1 MNTLSNNYTKIFISL
16 IISLLLFILVFKF
29 QTQYNQQLNQK
40 IKISAETLYT
50 DQNKILDD
58 VKQVVLSGNHH
69 EISSLENELEKM
81 SHIESA
87 EIYFSVNGEV
97 SLSYY
102 EFKPVVRVFNSENQS
117 YYLDHNCRR
126 IPLSEKYTA
135 DLILFTG
142 FTENIQDHLI
152 FNLAKKIISNK
163 FLSNQVSEVFIN
175 ELSEAF
181 FIPVI
186 GNHKIKLG
194 SFNSL
199 ESLEVKIKKIMT
211 FYDKIIPKHGWEKY
225 SEINLEYQ
233 NQIICLKND

>member
-16 IISLLLFILVFKF
+16 IISFLLFILVFKF
-29 QTQYNQQLNQK
+29 QTQYNQELNQK
-40 IKISAETLYT
+40 IKISAENLYT
-50 DQNKILDD
+50 DHNKILDY
-58 VKQVVLSGNHH
+58 VKQIVFTGNHQ

-102 EFKPVVRVFNSENQS
+102 EFEPVVRVFSSENQS
-117 YYLDHNCRR
+117 YYLDPNCKR

-142 FTENIQDHLI
+142 HTENIKDHLI
-152 FNLAKKIISNK
+152 LNLAKKINSNK

-175 ELSEAF
+175 ESSEAF

-186 GNHKIKLG
+186 GSHKIKLG
-194 SFNSL
+194 GFNN
-199 ESLEVKIKKIMT
+199 LEVKIKKMMT

>member
-16 IISLLLFILVFKF
+16 IISPLLFILVFKF
-29 QTQYNQQLNQK
+29 QTQYKQQLNQK

-117 YYLDHNCRR
+117 YYLDHNCKR

-199 ESLEVKIKKIMT
+199 EAKIKKMMT

>member
-16 IISLLLFILVFKF
+16 IISFLLFILVFKF

-58 VKQVVLSGNHH
+58 VKQIVLSGNHY

-87 EIYFSVNGEV
+87 EIYFSVNGDV

-102 EFKPVVRVFNSENQS
+102 EFKPLVRVFNSENQS
-117 YYLDHNCRR
+117 YYLDHNCKR

-142 FTENIQDHLI
+142 FTENIEDHLML
-152 FNLAKKIISNK
+152 NLAKKIISNK
-163 FLSNQVSEVFIN
+163 FLSNQVSEIFIN
-175 ELSEAF
+175 ESSEAF

-194 SFNSL
+194 SFNNL
-199 ESLEVKIKKIMT
+199 EIKIKKMMT

>member
-87 EIYFSVNGEV
+87 EI
-97 SLSYY
+97 
-102 EFKPVVRVFNSENQS
+102 
-117 YYLDHNCRR
+117 
-126 IPLSEKYTA
+126 
-135 DLILFTG
+135 
-142 FTENIQDHLI
+142 
-152 FNLAKKIISNK
+152 
-163 FLSNQVSEVFIN
+163 
-175 ELSEAF
+175 
-181 FIPVI
+181 
-186 GNHKIKLG
+186 
-194 SFNSL
+194 
-199 ESLEVKIKKIMT
+199 
-211 FYDKIIPKHGWEKY
+211 
-225 SEINLEYQ
+225 
-233 NQIICLKND
+233 

>member
-1 MNTLSNNYTKIFISL
+1 MNILSNNYTKIFISL

-29 QTQYNQQLNQK
+29 QTQYNQKLNQK

-50 DQNKILDD
+50 DKNKILDD
-58 VKQVVLSGNHH
+58 VKQIVLTGNHR

-81 SHIESA
+81 SHVESA

-102 EFKPVVRVFNSENQS
+102 EFEPVVRVFNSENQS
-117 YYLDHNCRR
+117 YYLDSNCKR

-135 DLILFTG
+135 DIILFTG
-142 FTENIQDHLI
+142 YTENIKDDLI
-152 FNLAKKIISNK
+152 LNLAKKINSNK
-163 FLSNQVSEVFIN
+163 FLSNQVSEVFVN
-175 ELSEAF
+175 ETSEAF
-181 FIPVI
+181 LIPVL

-194 SFNSL
+194 SFNNL
-199 ESLEVKIKKIMT
+199 EIKIKKLMT

>member
-1 MNTLSNNYTKIFISL
+1 MNTLSNNYTKIFIGL

-29 QTQYNQQLNQK
+29 QTQYNQKLNQK

-50 DQNKILDD
+50 DKNKILDD
-58 VKQVVLSGNHH
+58 VKQIVLTGNHR

-81 SHIESA
+81 SYIESA
-87 EIYFSVNGEV
+87 EIYFSVNGDV
-97 SLSYY
+97 SLSYH
-102 EFKPVVRVFNSENQS
+102 EFEPVVRVFNSENQS
-117 YYLDHNCRR
+117 YYLDSNCKR

-135 DLILFTG
+135 DIILFTG
-142 FTENIQDHLI
+142 YTENIKDDLI
-152 FNLAKKIISNK
+152 LDLAKKINSNK
-163 FLSNQVSEVFIN
+163 FLSNQVSEVFVN
-175 ELSEAF
+175 ETSEAF
-181 FIPVI
+181 FIPVL

-194 SFNSL
+194 SFNNL
-199 ESLEVKIKKIMT
+199 EIKIKKMMT

>member
-1 MNTLSNNYTKIFISL
+1 MNTLSNNYTKIFIGL

-29 QTQYNQQLNQK
+29 QTQYNQKLNQK

-50 DQNKILDD
+50 DKNKILDD
-58 VKQVVLSGNHH
+58 VKQIVLTGNHR

-81 SHIESA
+81 SYIESA
-87 EIYFSVNGEV
+87 EIYFSVNGDV

-102 EFKPVVRVFNSENQS
+102 EFEPVVRVFNSENQS
-117 YYLDHNCRR
+117 YYLDSNCKR

-135 DLILFTG
+135 DIILFTG
-142 FTENIQDHLI
+142 YTENIKDDLI
-152 FNLAKKIISNK
+152 LNLAKKINSNK
-163 FLSNQVSEVFIN
+163 FLSNQVSEVFVN
-175 ELSEAF
+175 ETSEAF
-181 FIPVI
+181 FIPVL

-194 SFNSL
+194 SFNNL
-199 ESLEVKIKKIMT
+199 EIKIKKMMT

>member
-1 MNTLSNNYTKIFISL
+1 MNTLSNNYTKIFIGL

-29 QTQYNQQLNQK
+29 QTQYNQKLNQK

-50 DQNKILDD
+50 DKNKILDD
-58 VKQVVLSGNHH
+58 VKQILLTGNHR

-81 SHIESA
+81 SYIESA

-117 YYLDHNCRR
+117 YYLDHNCKR

-135 DLILFTG
+135 DIILFTG
-142 FTENIQDHLI
+142 YTENIKDDLI
-152 FNLAKKIISNK
+152 LNLAKKINSNK
-163 FLSNQVSEVFIN
+163 FLSNQVSEVFVN
-175 ELSEAF
+175 ETSEAF
-181 FIPVI
+181 FIPVL

-194 SFNSL
+194 SFNNL
-199 ESLEVKIKKIMT
+199 EIKIKKMMT

>member
-117 YYLDHNCRR
+117 YYLDHNCKR

-142 FTENIQDHLI
+142 FTENVKDHLI
-152 FNLAKKIISNK
+152 LNLAKKIISNK

>member
-1 MNTLSNNYTKIFISL
+1 MNTLSNNYTKIFIGL

-29 QTQYNQQLNQK
+29 QTQYNQKLNQK

-50 DQNKILDD
+50 DKNKILDD
-58 VKQVVLSGNHH
+58 VKQIVLTGNHR

-102 EFKPVVRVFNSENQS
+102 EFEPVVRVFNSENQS
-117 YYLDHNCRR
+117 YYLDSNCKR

-135 DLILFTG
+135 DIILFTG
-142 FTENIQDHLI
+142 YTENIKDDLI
-152 FNLAKKIISNK
+152 LNLAKKINSNK
-163 FLSNQVSEVFIN
+163 FLSNQVSEVFVN
-175 ELSEAF
+175 ETSEAF
-181 FIPVI
+181 FIPVL

-194 SFNSL
+194 SFNNL
-199 ESLEVKIKKIMT
+199 EIKIKKMMT

>member
-29 QTQYNQQLNQK
+29 QTQYNQKLNQK

-50 DQNKILDD
+50 DKNKILDD
-58 VKQVVLSGNHH
+58 VKQIVLTGNHR

-102 EFKPVVRVFNSENQS
+102 EFEPVVRVFNSENQS
-117 YYLDHNCRR
+117 YYLDSNCKR

-135 DLILFTG
+135 DIILFTG
-142 FTENIQDHLI
+142 YTENIKDDLI
-152 FNLAKKIISNK
+152 LNLAKKINSNK
-163 FLSNQVSEVFIN
+163 FLSKQVSEVFVN
-175 ELSEAF
+175 EIREAF
-181 FIPVI
+181 FIPVL
-186 GNHKIKLG
+186 GSHKFKLG
-194 SFNSL
+194 SFNNL
-199 ESLEVKIKKIMT
+199 EIKIKKMMT

>member
-1 MNTLSNNYTKIFISL
+1 MNTLSNNYTKIFIGL

-29 QTQYNQQLNQK
+29 QTQYNQKLNQK

-50 DQNKILDD
+50 DKNKILDD
-58 VKQVVLSGNHH
+58 VKQIVLTGNHR

-97 SLSYY
+97 NLSYY
-102 EFKPVVRVFNSENQS
+102 EFEPVVRVFNSENQS
-117 YYLDHNCRR
+117 YYLDSNCKR

-135 DLILFTG
+135 DIILFTG
-142 FTENIQDHLI
+142 YTENIKDDLI
-152 FNLAKKIISNK
+152 LNLAKKINSNK
-163 FLSNQVSEVFIN
+163 FLSNQVSEVFVN
-175 ELSEAF
+175 ETSEAF
-181 FIPVI
+181 FIPVL

-194 SFNSL
+194 SFNNL
-199 ESLEVKIKKIMT
+199 EIKIKKMMT

>member
-1 MNTLSNNYTKIFISL
+1 MSNNYTKTFISL

-117 YYLDHNCRR
+117 YYLDHNCKR

-152 FNLAKKIISNK
+152 LNLAKKIISNK

>member
-16 IISLLLFILVFKF
+16 IISFLLFILVFKF

-58 VKQVVLSGNHH
+58 VKQIVLTGNHQ

-102 EFKPVVRVFNSENQS
+102 EFEPVVRVFSSENQS
-117 YYLDHNCRR
+117 YYLDPNCKI
-126 IPLSEKYTA
+126 IPLSEKYTG

-142 FTENIQDHLI
+142 HTENIKDHLI
-152 FNLAKKIISNK
+152 LNLAKKINSNK

-175 ELSEAF
+175 ESSEAF

-186 GNHKIKLG
+186 GSHKIKLG
-194 SFNSL
+194 GFNNL
-199 ESLEVKIKKIMT
+199 EFKIKKMMT

>member
-29 QTQYNQQLNQK
+29 QTQYNQKLNQK

-50 DQNKILDD
+50 DKNKILDD
-58 VKQVVLSGNHH
+58 VKQIVLTGNHR

-81 SHIESA
+81 SHVESA

-102 EFKPVVRVFNSENQS
+102 EFEPVVRVFNSENQS
-117 YYLDHNCRR
+117 YYLDSNCKR

-135 DLILFTG
+135 DIILFTG
-142 FTENIQDHLI
+142 YTENIKDDLI
-152 FNLAKKIISNK
+152 LNLAKKINSNK
-163 FLSNQVSEVFIN
+163 FLSNQVSEVFVN
-175 ELSEAF
+175 ETSEAF
-181 FIPVI
+181 FIPVL

-194 SFNSL
+194 SFNNL
-199 ESLEVKIKKIMT
+199 EIKIKKMMT
-211 FYDKIIPKHGWEKY
+211 FYDKIIPKNGWEKY

>member
-29 QTQYNQQLNQK
+29 QTQYNQKLNQK

-50 DQNKILDD
+50 DKNKILDD
-58 VKQVVLSGNHH
+58 VKQILLTGNHR

-81 SHIESA
+81 SYIESA
-87 EIYFSVNGEV
+87 EIYFSVNGDV

-102 EFKPVVRVFNSENQS
+102 EFEPVVRVFNSENQS
-117 YYLDHNCRR
+117 YYLDSNCKR

-135 DLILFTG
+135 DIILFTG
-142 FTENIQDHLI
+142 YTENIKDDLI
-152 FNLAKKIISNK
+152 LNLAKKINSNK
-163 FLSNQVSEVFIN
+163 FLSNQVSEVFVN
-175 ELSEAF
+175 ETSEAF
-181 FIPVI
+181 FIPVL

-194 SFNSL
+194 SFNNL
-199 ESLEVKIKKIMT
+199 EIKIKKMMT

>member
-1 MNTLSNNYTKIFISL
+1 MNTLSNNYTKIFIGL

-29 QTQYNQQLNQK
+29 QTQYNQKLNQK
-40 IKISAETLYT
+40 IKVSAETLYT
-50 DQNKILDD
+50 DKNKILDD
-58 VKQVVLSGNHH
+58 VKQILLTGNHR

-81 SHIESA
+81 SYIESA
-87 EIYFSVNGEV
+87 EIYFSVNGDV

-102 EFKPVVRVFNSENQS
+102 EFEPVVRVFNSENQS
-117 YYLDHNCRR
+117 YYLDSNCKR

-135 DLILFTG
+135 DIILFTG
-142 FTENIQDHLI
+142 YTENIKDDLI
-152 FNLAKKIISNK
+152 LNLAKKINSNK
-163 FLSNQVSEVFIN
+163 FLSNQVSEVFVN
-175 ELSEAF
+175 ETSEAF
-181 FIPVI
+181 FIPVL

-194 SFNSL
+194 SFNNL
-199 ESLEVKIKKIMT
+199 EIKIKKMMT

>member
-16 IISLLLFILVFKF
+16 IITLLLFILVFKF
-29 QTQYNQQLNQK
+29 QTQYNQKLNQK

-50 DQNKILDD
+50 DKNKILDD
-58 VKQVVLSGNHH
+58 VKQIVLTGNHR

-102 EFKPVVRVFNSENQS
+102 EFEPVVRVFNSENQS
-117 YYLDHNCRR
+117 YYLDSNCKR

-135 DLILFTG
+135 DIILFTG
-142 FTENIQDHLI
+142 YTENIKDDLI
-152 FNLAKKIISNK
+152 LNLAKKINSNK
-163 FLSNQVSEVFIN
+163 FLSNQVSEVFVN
-175 ELSEAF
+175 ETSEAF
-181 FIPVI
+181 FIPVL

-194 SFNSL
+194 SFNNL
-199 ESLEVKIKKIMT
+199 EIKIKKMMT

>member
-29 QTQYNQQLNQK
+29 QTQYNQKLNQK

-50 DQNKILDD
+50 DKNKILDD
-58 VKQVVLSGNHH
+58 VKQILLTGNHL
-69 EISSLENELEKM
+69 EINSLENELEKM
-81 SHIESA
+81 SYIESA

-117 YYLDHNCRR
+117 YYLDSNCKR

-135 DLILFTG
+135 DIILFTG
-142 FTENIQDHLI
+142 YTENIKDDLI
-152 FNLAKKIISNK
+152 LNLAKKINSNK
-163 FLSNQVSEVFIN
+163 FLSNQVSEVFVN
-175 ELSEAF
+175 ETSEAF
-181 FIPVI
+181 FIPVL

-194 SFNSL
+194 SFNNL
-199 ESLEVKIKKIMT
+199 EIKIKKMMT

>member
-1 MNTLSNNYTKIFISL
+1 MNTLLNNYTKIFISL
-16 IISLLLFILVFKF
+16 IIPFLLFILVFKF

-58 VKQVVLSGNHH
+58 VKQIVLTGNHR

-97 SLSYY
+97 SLSYH
-102 EFKPVVRVFNSENQS
+102 EFEPVVRVFNSENQS
-117 YYLDHNCRR
+117 YYLDSNCKR

-142 FTENIQDHLI
+142 YTENIKDYLI
-152 FNLAKKIISNK
+152 LNLAKKINSNK
-163 FLSNQVSEVFIN
+163 FLSNQVSEVFVN
-175 ELSEAF
+175 ESSEAF
-181 FIPVI
+181 LIPVI
-186 GNHKIKLG
+186 GSHKIKLG
-194 SFNSL
+194 SLNNL
-199 ESLEVKIKKIMT
+199 EFKIKKMMT
-211 FYDKIIPKHGWEKY
+211 FYDKIIPKNGWEKY

>member
-1 MNTLSNNYTKIFISL
+1 MNTLLNNYTKIFISL
-16 IISLLLFILVFKF
+16 IISFLLFILVFKF

-58 VKQVVLSGNHH
+58 VKQIVLTGNHQ

-102 EFKPVVRVFNSENQS
+102 EFEPVVRVFNSENQS
-117 YYLDHNCRR
+117 YYLDSNCKR

-142 FTENIQDHLI
+142 YTENIKDHLI
-152 FNLAKKIISNK
+152 LNLAKKINSNK
-163 FLSNQVSEVFIN
+163 FLSNQVSEVFFN
-175 ELSEAF
+175 ESSEAF

-186 GNHKIKLG
+186 GSHKIKLG
-194 SFNSL
+194 SLNNL
-199 ESLEVKIKKIMT
+199 EFKIKKMMT
-211 FYDKIIPKHGWEKY
+211 FYDKIIPKNGWEKY

>member
-81 SHIESA
+81 SHIENA

-117 YYLDHNCRR
+117 YYLDHNCKR

-152 FNLAKKIISNK
+152 LNLAKKIISNK

-199 ESLEVKIKKIMT
+199 EVKIKKMMT

>member
-16 IISLLLFILVFKF
+16 IISFLLFILVFKF

-58 VKQVVLSGNHH
+58 VKQIVLSGNHH

-87 EIYFSVNGEV
+87 EIYFSVNGDV

-102 EFKPVVRVFNSENQS
+102 EFKPLVRVFNSENQS
-117 YYLDHNCRR
+117 YYLDHNCKR

-142 FTENIQDHLI
+142 FTENIEDHLML
-152 FNLAKKIISNK
+152 NLAKKIISNK
-163 FLSNQVSEVFIN
+163 FLSNQVSEIFIN
-175 ELSEAF
+175 ESSEAF

-194 SFNSL
+194 SFNN
-199 ESLEVKIKKIMT
+199 LEVKIKKMMT

>member
-1 MNTLSNNYTKIFISL
+1 MNTLLNNYTKIFISL
-16 IISLLLFILVFKF
+16 IIPFLLFILVFKF

-58 VKQVVLSGNHH
+58 VKQIVLTGNHR

-97 SLSYY
+97 SLSYH
-102 EFKPVVRVFNSENQS
+102 EFEPVVRVFNSENQS
-117 YYLDHNCRR
+117 YYLDSNCKR

-142 FTENIQDHLI
+142 YTENIKDYLI
-152 FNLAKKIISNK
+152 LNLAKKINSNK
-163 FLSNQVSEVFIN
+163 FLSNQVSEVFVN
-175 ELSEAF
+175 ESSEAF
-181 FIPVI
+181 LIPVI
-186 GNHKIKLG
+186 GSHKIKLG
-194 SFNSL
+194 SLNN
-199 ESLEVKIKKIMT
+199 LEVKIKKMMT
-211 FYDKIIPKHGWEKY
+211 FYDKIIPKNGWEKY

>member
-1 MNTLSNNYTKIFISL
+1 MNTLSNNYTKIFIGL

-29 QTQYNQQLNQK
+29 QTQYNQKLNQK
-40 IKISAETLYT
+40 IKVSAETLYT
-50 DQNKILDD
+50 DKNKILDD
-58 VKQVVLSGNHH
+58 VKQILLTGNHR

-102 EFKPVVRVFNSENQS
+102 EFEPVVRVFNSENQS
-117 YYLDHNCRR
+117 YYLDSNCKR

-135 DLILFTG
+135 DIILFTG
-142 FTENIQDHLI
+142 YTENIKDDLI
-152 FNLAKKIISNK
+152 LNLAKKINSNK
-163 FLSNQVSEVFIN
+163 FLSNQVSEVFVN
-175 ELSEAF
+175 ETSEAF
-181 FIPVI
+181 FIPVL

-194 SFNSL
+194 SFNNL
-199 ESLEVKIKKIMT
+199 EIKIKKMMT
-211 FYDKIIPKHGWEKY
+211 FYDKIIPNHGWEKY

>member
-29 QTQYNQQLNQK
+29 QTQYNQKLYQK

-87 EIYFSVNGEV
+87 EVYFSVNGEV
-97 SLSYY
+97 SLNYY
-102 EFKPVVRVFNSENQS
+102 EFEPVVRVFNSENQS
-117 YYLDHNCRR
+117 YYLDSNCKR

-135 DLILFTG
+135 DIILFTG
-142 FTENIQDHLI
+142 YTENIKDDLI
-152 FNLAKKIISNK
+152 LNLAKKINSNK
-163 FLSNQVSEVFIN
+163 FLSNQVSEVFVN
-175 ELSEAF
+175 ETSEAF
-181 FIPVI
+181 FIPVL

-194 SFNSL
+194 SFNNL
-199 ESLEVKIKKIMT
+199 EIKIKKMMT

>member
-1 MNTLSNNYTKIFISL
+1 MNTLSNNYTKIFIGL

-29 QTQYNQQLNQK
+29 QTQYNQKLNQK
-40 IKISAETLYT
+40 IKVSAETLYT
-50 DQNKILDD
+50 DKNKILDD
-58 VKQVVLSGNHH
+58 VKQILLTGNHR

-102 EFKPVVRVFNSENQS
+102 EFEPVVRVFNSENQS
-117 YYLDHNCRR
+117 YYLDSNCKR

-135 DLILFTG
+135 DIILFTG
-142 FTENIQDHLI
+142 YTENIKDDLI
-152 FNLAKKIISNK
+152 LNLAKKINSNK
-163 FLSNQVSEVFIN
+163 FLSNQVSEVFVN
-175 ELSEAF
+175 ETSEAF
-181 FIPVI
+181 FIPVL

-194 SFNSL
+194 SFNNL
-199 ESLEVKIKKIMT
+199 EIKIKKMMT

>member
-1 MNTLSNNYTKIFISL
+1 MNTLSNNYTKIFIGL

-29 QTQYNQQLNQK
+29 QTQYNQKLNQK

-50 DQNKILDD
+50 DKNKILDD
-58 VKQVVLSGNHH
+58 VKQIVLTGNHR

-102 EFKPVVRVFNSENQS
+102 EFEPVVRVFNSENQS
-117 YYLDHNCRR
+117 YYLDSNCKR

-135 DLILFTG
+135 DIILFTG
-142 FTENIQDHLI
+142 YTENIKDDLI
-152 FNLAKKIISNK
+152 LNLAKKINSNK
-163 FLSNQVSEVFIN
+163 FLSKQVSEVFVN
-175 ELSEAF
+175 ETSEAF
-181 FIPVI
+181 FIPVL

-194 SFNSL
+194 SFNNL
-199 ESLEVKIKKIMT
+199 EIKIKKMMT

>member
-16 IISLLLFILVFKF
+16 IISFLLFILVFKF

-58 VKQVVLSGNHH
+58 VKQIVLSGNHY

-87 EIYFSVNGEV
+87 EIYFSVNGDV

-102 EFKPVVRVFNSENQS
+102 EFKPLVRVFNSENQS
-117 YYLDHNCRR
+117 YYLDHNCKR

-142 FTENIQDHLI
+142 FTENIEDHLML
-152 FNLAKKIISNK
+152 NLAKKIISNK
-163 FLSNQVSEVFIN
+163 FLSNQVSEIFIN
-175 ELSEAF
+175 ESSEAF

-194 SFNSL
+194 SFNN
-199 ESLEVKIKKIMT
+199 LEVKIKKMMT
-211 FYDKIIPKHGWEKY
+211 FYEKIIPKHGWEKY

>member
-1 MNTLSNNYTKIFISL
+1 MNTLSNNYIKIFISL

-81 SHIESA
+81 SHIENA

-117 YYLDHNCRR
+117 YYLDHNCKR

-152 FNLAKKIISNK
+152 LNLAKKIISNK

-199 ESLEVKIKKIMT
+199 EVKIKKMMT

>member
-117 YYLDHNCRR
+117 YYLDHNCKR

-152 FNLAKKIISNK
+152 LNLAKKIISNK

-199 ESLEVKIKKIMT
+199 EVKIKKMMT

>member
-29 QTQYNQQLNQK
+29 QTQYNQKLNQK

-50 DQNKILDD
+50 DKNKILDD
-58 VKQVVLSGNHH
+58 VKQIVLTGNHR
-69 EISSLENELEKM
+69 EISSLESELEKM

-102 EFKPVVRVFNSENQS
+102 EFEPVVRVFNSENQS
-117 YYLDHNCRR
+117 YYLDSNCKR

-135 DLILFTG
+135 DIILFTG
-142 FTENIQDHLI
+142 YTENIKDDLI
-152 FNLAKKIISNK
+152 LNLAKKINSNK
-163 FLSNQVSEVFIN
+163 FLSNQVSEVFVN
-175 ELSEAF
+175 ETSEAF

-194 SFNSL
+194 SFNN
-199 ESLEVKIKKIMT
+199 LEVKIKKMIT
-211 FYDKIIPKHGWEKY
+211 FYEKIIPKHGWEKY